1 MKFIGKK
8 YRDEKEKQII
18 LNSYDDFQ
26 REKLIFLNELY
37 DNENTLF
44 AMWRVYDRY
53 IHIYEIHMQEDLKY
67 FDTVQ
72 VKNILFMLFNYSDD
86 TTRTI
91 YTFMRT
97 YFEYCIGK
105 AEIFQNPTEIIDID
119 MYLANN
125 RKAKEDK
132 IYSLD
137 YVYSLV
143 DETKRYSSF
152 SNVIPLLLVRYG
164 VKGNKMSWLVNLKW
178 SDVDFKNKEISIF
191 DRNDGKLIT
200 SLPVDDRLLETLD
213 QYRNYLADKNIL
225 NDYILTSK
233 NGNQISTI
241 GVHSRNKYLTDDLSK
256 YIDNFKRISTNDL
269 LKSRQI
275 ELLLKIRSK
284 RKLST
289 YDTEMISEVLNGR
302 IEGQYVQRLK
312 RFYKDITDEK
322 VLPILAGEMALID
335 ENSEKFATDI
345 AARLNINLDE
355 IPLIIE

>member
-1 MKFIGKK
+1 MKFVGKK

-44 AMWRVYDRY
+44 AMWRIYDRY

-72 VKNILFMLFNYSDD
+72 IKNILFMLFNYSDD
-86 TTRTI
+86 TMRTI

-119 MYLANN
+119 RYLANN

-137 YVYSLV
+137 YVYDLV
-143 DETKRYSSF
+143 DDAKKYSSF

-178 SDVDFKNKEISIF
+178 SDVDFENKEINIF
-191 DRNDGKLIT
+191 DRDNGKLIT
-200 SLPVDDRLLETLD
+200 SLPVDDRLLKILD
-213 QYRNYLADKNIL
+213 QYRSYLTDKNIL
-225 NDYILTSK
+225 NDYVLASK

-256 YIDNFKRISTNDL
+256 HIDNFRRISTNDL

-275 ELLLKIRSK
+275 ELLLKMRTK
-284 RKLST
+284 RMLST
-289 YDTEMISEVLNGR
+289 YDTQRVSEVLNGE
-302 IEGQYVQRLK
+302 IGDQYVQRLK
-312 RFYKDITDEK
+312 RLYKAVTGEN
-322 VLPILAGEMALID
+322 VLSVYKGEMALVD

-345 AARLNINLDE
+345 ALKLNINLDE

>member
-1 MKFIGKK
+1 MKFVGKK

-72 VKNILFMLFNYSDD
+72 IKNILFMLFNYSDD
-86 TTRTI
+86 TMRTI

-125 RKAKEDK
+125 RKVKEDK

-137 YVYSLV
+137 YVYDLV
-143 DETKRYSSF
+143 DDAKKYSSF

-178 SDVDFKNKEISIF
+178 SDIDFENKEINIF
-191 DRNDGKLIT
+191 DRDNGKLIT
-200 SLPVDDRLLETLD
+200 SLPVDNRLLKILD
-213 QYRNYLADKNIL
+213 QYRSYLTDKNIL
-225 NDYILTSK
+225 NDYVLASK

-256 YIDNFKRISTNDL
+256 HIDNFRRISTNDL

-275 ELLLKIRSK
+275 ELLLKMRTK
-284 RKLST
+284 RMLST
-289 YDTEMISEVLNGR
+289 YDTQRVSEVLNGE
-302 IEGQYVQRLK
+302 IGDQYVQRLK
-312 RFYKDITDEK
+312 RLYKAVTGEN
-322 VLPILAGEMALID
+322 VLSVYKGEMALID

-345 AARLNINLDE
+345 ALKLNINLDE

>member
-1 MKFIGKK
+1 MKFVGKK

-86 TTRTI
+86 TMRTI

-105 AEIFQNPTEIIDID
+105 AEMFQNPTEIIDID

-125 RKAKEDK
+125 RKAKKDK

-137 YVYSLV
+137 YIYDLV
-143 DETKRYSSF
+143 DDAKKYSSF
-152 SNVIPLLLVRYG
+152 SNVIPLLLIRYG

-178 SDVDFKNKEISIF
+178 SDIDFENKEINIF
-191 DRNDGKLIT
+191 DRDNGKLIT
-200 SLPVDDRLLETLD
+200 SLLVDNRLLKILD
-213 QYRNYLADKNIL
+213 QYRSYLADKNIL
-225 NDYILTSK
+225 NDYVLASK

-256 YIDNFKRISTNDL
+256 HIDNFRRISTNDL

-275 ELLLKIRSK
+275 ELLLKMRTK
-284 RKLST
+284 RMLST
-289 YDTEMISEVLNGR
+289 YDTQRVSEVLNGE
-302 IEGQYVQRLK
+302 IGDQYVQRLK
-312 RFYKDITDEK
+312 RLYKAVTGEN
-322 VLPILAGEMALID
+322 VLSVYKGEMALID

-345 AARLNINLDE
+345 ALKLNINLDE

>member
-1 MKFIGKK
+1 MKFVGKK
-8 YRDEKEKQII
+8 YRDEKEKQEI

-44 AMWRVYDRY
+44 AMWRIYDRY
-53 IHIYEIHMQEDLKY
+53 IHSSEVYIKKDLKY
-67 FDTVQ
+67 FDTRQ
-72 VKNILFMLFNYSDD
+72 VKNILSCLFIYSDD
-86 TTRTI
+86 TIRTVC
-91 YTFMRT
+91 TFMRI
-97 YFEYCIGK
+97 YFEYCVGK

-119 MYLANN
+119 IYLERN
-125 RKAKEDK
+125 RKSKENK

-137 YVYSLV
+137 YVYNLV
-143 DETKRYSSF
+143 DDAKRYSSF
-152 SNVIPLLLVRYG
+152 SNVIPLLLIRYG

-178 SDVDFKNKEISIF
+178 SDIDFENKEINIF
-191 DRNDGKLIT
+191 DRDNGKLIT
-200 SLPVDDRLLETLD
+200 NLPVDDRLLETLD

-241 GVHSRNKYLTDDLSK
+241 GIHSRNKYLTDDLSK
-256 YIDNFKRISTNDL
+256 HIDSFRRISTNDL

-275 ELLLKIRSK
+275 ELLLKMRTK
-284 RKLST
+284 RMLST
-289 YDTEMISEVLNGR
+289 YDTQRVSEVLNGE
-302 IEGQYVQRLK
+302 IGDQYVQRLK
-312 RFYKDITDEK
+312 RLYKAVTGEN
-322 VLPILAGEMALID
+322 VLSVYKGEMALVD

-345 AARLNINLDE
+345 ALKLNINLDE

>member
-1 MKFIGKK
+1 MKFVGKK

-44 AMWRVYDRY
+44 AMWRIYDRY

-72 VKNILFMLFNYSDD
+72 IKNILFMLFNYSDD
-86 TTRTI
+86 TMRTI

-119 MYLANN
+119 RYLANN

-137 YVYSLV
+137 YVYDLV
-143 DETKRYSSF
+143 DDAKKYSSF

-178 SDVDFKNKEISIF
+178 SDIDFENKEINIF
-191 DRNDGKLIT
+191 DRDNGKLIT
-200 SLPVDDRLLETLD
+200 SLPVDYRLLKILD
-213 QYRNYLADKNIL
+213 QYRNYLTDKNIL
-225 NDYILTSK
+225 NDYVLASK

-256 YIDNFKRISTNDL
+256 HIDNFRRISTNDL

-275 ELLLKIRSK
+275 ELLLKMRTK
-284 RKLST
+284 RMLST
-289 YDTEMISEVLNGR
+289 YDTQRVSEVLNGE
-302 IEGQYVQRLK
+302 IGDQYVQRLK
-312 RFYKDITDEK
+312 RLYKAVTGEN
-322 VLPILAGEMALID
+322 VLSVYKGEMALID

-345 AARLNINLDE
+345 ALKLNINLDE

>member
-1 MKFIGKK
+1 MKFVGKK

-18 LNSYDDFQ
+18 LNNYDDFQ

-72 VKNILFMLFNYSDD
+72 IKNILFMLFNYSDD
-86 TTRTI
+86 TMRTI

-119 MYLANN
+119 RYLANN

-137 YVYSLV
+137 YVYDLV
-143 DETKRYSSF
+143 DDAKKYSSF

-178 SDVDFKNKEISIF
+178 SDIDFENKEINIF
-191 DRNDGKLIT
+191 DRDNGKLIT
-200 SLPVDDRLLETLD
+200 SLPVDYRLLKILD
-213 QYRNYLADKNIL
+213 QYRNYLTDKNIL
-225 NDYILTSK
+225 NDYVLASK

-256 YIDNFKRISTNDL
+256 HIDNFRRISTNDL

-275 ELLLKIRSK
+275 ELLLKMRTK
-284 RKLST
+284 RMLST
-289 YDTEMISEVLNGR
+289 YDTQRVSEVLNGE
-302 IEGQYVQRLK
+302 IGDQYVQRLK
-312 RFYKDITDEK
+312 RLYKAVTGEN
-322 VLPILAGEMALID
+322 VLSVYKGEMALID

-345 AARLNINLDE
+345 ALKLNINLDE

>member
-1 MKFIGKK
+1 MKFVGKK

-137 YVYSLV
+137 YIYDLV
-143 DETKRYSSF
+143 DDAKKYSSF
-152 SNVIPLLLVRYG
+152 SNVIPLLLIRYG

-178 SDVDFKNKEISIF
+178 SDIDFENKEINIF
-191 DRNDGKLIT
+191 DRDNGKLIT
-200 SLPVDDRLLETLD
+200 NLPVDNRLLKILD
-213 QYRNYLADKNIL
+213 QYRSYLTDKNIL
-225 NDYILTSK
+225 NDYVLASK

-256 YIDNFKRISTNDL
+256 HIDNFRRISTNDL

-275 ELLLKIRSK
+275 ELLLKMRTK
-284 RKLST
+284 RMLST
-289 YDTEMISEVLNGR
+289 YDTQRVSEVLNGE
-302 IEGQYVQRLK
+302 IGDQYVQRLK
-312 RFYKDITDEK
+312 RLYKAVTGEN
-322 VLPILAGEMALID
+322 VLSVYKGEMALID

-345 AARLNINLDE
+345 ALKLNFY
-355 IPLIIE
+355 

>member
-1 MKFIGKK
+1 MKFVGKK

-86 TTRTI
+86 TMRTI

-137 YVYSLV
+137 YIYDLV
-143 DETKRYSSF
+143 DDAKKYSSF

-178 SDVDFKNKEISIF
+178 SDVDFENKEINIF
-191 DRNDGKLIT
+191 DRDNGKLIT
-200 SLPVDDRLLETLD
+200 SLPVDNRLLKILD
-213 QYRNYLADKNIL
+213 QYRSYLTDKNIL
-225 NDYILTSK
+225 NDYVLASK

-256 YIDNFKRISTNDL
+256 HIDNFRRISTNDL

-275 ELLLKIRSK
+275 ELLLKMRTK
-284 RKLST
+284 RMLST
-289 YDTEMISEVLNGR
+289 YDTQRVSEVLNGE
-302 IEGQYVQRLK
+302 IGDQYVQRLK
-312 RFYKDITDEK
+312 RLYKAVTGEN
-322 VLPILAGEMALID
+322 VLSVYKGEMALID

-345 AARLNINLDE
+345 ALKLNINLDE

>member
-1 MKFIGKK
+1 MKFVGKK

-86 TTRTI
+86 TMRTI

-125 RKAKEDK
+125 RKAKKDK

-137 YVYSLV
+137 YIYDLV
-143 DETKRYSSF
+143 DDAKKYSSF
-152 SNVIPLLLVRYG
+152 SNVIPLLLIRYG

-178 SDVDFKNKEISIF
+178 SDIDFENKEINIF
-191 DRNDGKLIT
+191 DRDNGKLIT
-200 SLPVDDRLLETLD
+200 SLLVDNRLLKILD
-213 QYRNYLADKNIL
+213 QYRSYLADKNIL
-225 NDYILTSK
+225 NDYVLASK

-256 YIDNFKRISTNDL
+256 HIDNFRRISTNDL

-275 ELLLKIRSK
+275 ELLLKMRTK
-284 RKLST
+284 RMLST
-289 YDTEMISEVLNGR
+289 YDTQRVSEVLNGE
-302 IEGQYVQRLK
+302 IGDQYVQRLK
-312 RFYKDITDEK
+312 RLYKAVTGEN
-322 VLPILAGEMALID
+322 VLSVYKGEMALID

-345 AARLNINLDE
+345 ALKLNINLDE

>member
-1 MKFIGKK
+1 MKFVGKK
-8 YRDEKEKQII
+8 YRDEKEKQEI

-132 IYSLD
+132 IYSLE
-137 YVYSLV
+137 YVYNLV
-143 DETKRYSSF
+143 DDAKRYSSF

-233 NGNQISTI
+233 NGSQISTI

>member
-1 MKFIGKK
+1 MKFVGKK

-72 VKNILFMLFNYSDD
+72 IKNILFMLFNYSDD
-86 TTRTI
+86 TMRTI

-137 YVYSLV
+137 YVYDLV
-143 DETKRYSSF
+143 DDAKKYSSF

-178 SDVDFKNKEISIF
+178 SDIDFENKEINIF
-191 DRNDGKLIT
+191 DRDNGKLIT
-200 SLPVDDRLLETLD
+200 NLPVDDRLLKILD
-213 QYRNYLADKNIL
+213 QYRNYFTDKNIL
-225 NDYILTSK
+225 NDYVLASK

-275 ELLLKIRSK
+275 ELLLKMRTK
-284 RKLST
+284 RMLST
-289 YDTEMISEVLNGR
+289 YDTQRVSEVLNGE
-302 IEGQYVQRLK
+302 IGDQYVQRLK
-312 RFYKDITDEK
+312 RLYKAVTGEN
-322 VLPILAGEMALID
+322 VLSVYKGEMALID

-345 AARLNINLDE
+345 ALKLNINLDE

>member
-1 MKFIGKK
+1 MKFVGKK
-8 YRDEKEKQII
+8 YRDEKEKQEI

-44 AMWRVYDRY
+44 AMWRIYDRY

-72 VKNILFMLFNYSDD
+72 IKNILFMLFNYSDD
-86 TTRTI
+86 TMRTI

-119 MYLANN
+119 RYLANN

-137 YVYSLV
+137 YVYDLV
-143 DETKRYSSF
+143 DDAKKYSSF
-152 SNVIPLLLVRYG
+152 SNVIPLLLIRYG

-178 SDVDFKNKEISIF
+178 SDIDFENKEINIF
-191 DRNDGKLIT
+191 DRDNGKLIT
-200 SLPVDDRLLETLD
+200 SLPVDYRLLKILD
-213 QYRNYLADKNIL
+213 QYRNYLTDKNIL
-225 NDYILTSK
+225 NDYVLASK

-256 YIDNFKRISTNDL
+256 HIDNFRRISTNDL

-275 ELLLKIRSK
+275 ELLLKMRTK
-284 RKLST
+284 RMLST
-289 YDTEMISEVLNGR
+289 YDTQRVSEVLNGE
-302 IEGQYVQRLK
+302 IGDQYVQRLK
-312 RFYKDITDEK
+312 RLYKAVTGEN
-322 VLPILAGEMALID
+322 VLSVYKGEMALID

-345 AARLNINLDE
+345 ALKLNINLDE

>member
-1 MKFIGKK
+1 MKFVGKK

-86 TTRTI
+86 TMRTI

-137 YVYSLV
+137 YVYDLV
-143 DETKRYSSF
+143 DDAKKYSSF

-178 SDVDFKNKEISIF
+178 SDVDFENKEINIF
-191 DRNDGKLIT
+191 DRDNGKLIT
-200 SLPVDDRLLETLD
+200 SLPVDNRLLKILD
-213 QYRNYLADKNIL
+213 QYRSYLTDKNIL
-225 NDYILTSK
+225 NDYVLASK

-256 YIDNFKRISTNDL
+256 HIDNFRRISTNDL

-275 ELLLKIRSK
+275 ELLLKMRTK
-284 RKLST
+284 RMLST
-289 YDTEMISEVLNGR
+289 YDTQRVSEVLNGE
-302 IEGQYVQRLK
+302 IGDQYVQRLK
-312 RFYKDITDEK
+312 RLYKAVTGEN
-322 VLPILAGEMALID
+322 VLSVYKGEMALID

-345 AARLNINLDE
+345 ALKLNINLDE